1 MATLIVQV
9 PQGGRLE
16 RRLRE
21 DPRGAVLDPVRPVTP
36 GRIDPPA
43 AARAV
48 FSTASPEGLVRER
61 EELAGALAAART
73 GTEPLAILVE
83 GAEELREDEL
93 AAAQEATA
101 HAKRDVILV
110 LMRELEP
117 A

>member
-36 GRIDPPA
+36 GCIDPPP

-61 EELAGALAAART
+61 EELVGAVTAARA

-93 AAAQEATA
+93 AAARAA
-101 HAKRDVILV
+101 AARARRDVILV

-117 A
+117 I